1 MERKKI
7 VIGDYM
13 VQQAGNRHISIVY
26 MPEKHLVFHA
36 EVNHECTEDEL
47 KEYWEQYKVLR
58 DCGV

>member
-13 VQQAGNRHISIVY
+13 VQQAGNRHVSIVY

-36 EVNHECTEDEL
+36 EVNHECTEHEL
-47 KEYWEQYKVLR
+47 KEYWEQ
-58 DCGV
+58 